1 MYIHKIGKKVL
12 MKSLLENL
20 IFLKVQTQLVL
31 ETIRTRCAIQN
42 GLAISLISTIEIV

>member
-1 MYIHKIGKKVL
+1 MNHNMMCIHKIGKKVL

-31 ETIRTRCAIQN
+31 ERILTRCAIHN
-42 GLAISLISTIEIV
+42 GIAININN